1 MNRVTVTIDGK
12 AYTIIAEEDE
22 SYIRRSAELVDKSI
36 AETKAQSR
44 LSSVDCAVLAALNI
58 ADKYYKAHQSSEN
71 MRQQIKSYSEECS
84 SLRSE
89 LTKLRKSVKE
99 VQ

>member
-1 MNRVTVTIDGK
+1 
-12 AYTIIAEEDE
+12 
-22 SYIRRSAELVDKSI
+22 
-36 AETKAQSR
+36 
-44 LSSVDCAVLAALNI
+44 
-58 ADKYYKAHQSSEN
+58 

>member
-36 AETKAQSR
+36 AETKAQSGFR
-44 LSSVDCAVLAALNI
+44 RWTAAVLAALNI
-58 ADKYYKAHQSSEN
+58 ADKY
-71 MRQQIKSYSEECS
+71 
-84 SLRSE
+84 
-89 LTKLRKSVKE
+89 
-99 VQ
+99 

>member
-36 AETKAQSR
+36 AETKAPEPAF
-44 LSSVDCAVLAALNI
+44 VGG
-58 ADKYYKAHQSSEN
+58 
-71 MRQQIKSYSEECS
+71 
-84 SLRSE
+84 LR
-89 LTKLRKSVKE
+89 RFGGA
-99 VQ
+99 